1 MKAPGPMI
9 DPTLWVGTAQTLFV
23 EVSFDWWRPHALA
36 SPVAFTQTFANF
48 YIAFS
53 IATSIFRVRAVG
65 PSIACRYERLVITH
79 NPFNNLCDK
88 NQEEPDENPETY
100 HNNTDCE
107 QVILDFNLN
116 EEEETISD
124 DEEQELHPVES
135 SGIDD
140 ELTMESI
147 ILFDN
152 HDDDDHHLKEAQQN
166 RSLSSHQTVNG
177 VTEPSPLDEE
187 EGAEQEEAESSSMMR
202 IDNKLLIKILITWN
216 NSMIPAMAAQTLSD
230 TLDSMPNE
238 ESWTR
243 VTIIAV
249 DSSSIFFS
257 LTANSSESSMLVVGD
272 VEDVSLPIFQAF
284 TYKLISH
291 IAGYHWQLLE
301 QAKIPLATPLQANSS
316 LATHSAD
323 QEATSSASQEATPSS
338 KLGACWRLFWKAKS
352 LLATLLESQELACD
366 SLSKLRARWRLLQ
379 QAASSLATTSASCE
393 LAGDYFSKLRARWQ
407 LLQQAVSLL
416 ATTSASCKLAGNYFS
431 KLQACWQ
438 LFMEAKSLLATPSA
452 S

>member
-1 MKAPGPMI
+1 MKG
-9 DPTLWVGTAQTLFV
+9 
-23 EVSFDWWRPHALA
+23 
-36 SPVAFTQTFANF
+36 
-48 YIAFS
+48 
-53 IATSIFRVRAVG
+53 
-65 PSIACRYERLVITH
+65 LVITH

-152 HDDDDHHLKEAQQN
+152 HDDDDHHLEEAQQN
-166 RSLSSHQTVNG
+166 RSLSS
-177 VTEPSPLDEE
+177 SPNFDYDL
-187 EGAEQEEAESSSMMR
+187 GIRPAAESSSMMR

-284 TYKLISH
+284 NSHCMGPALRTAYKLISH

-301 QAKIPLATPLQANSS
+301 QAKIPLATPL
-316 LATHSAD
+316 
-323 QEATSSASQEATPSS
+323 AS
-338 KLGACWRLFWKAKS
+338 
-352 LLATLLESQELACD
+352 
-366 SLSKLRARWRLLQ
+366 
-379 QAASSLATTSASCE
+379 
-393 LAGDYFSKLRARWQ
+393 
-407 LLQQAVSLL
+407 
-416 ATTSASCKLAGNYFS
+416 
-431 KLQACWQ
+431 
-438 LFMEAKSLLATPSA
+438 
-452 S
+452 